1 MIVREYKMRVWYVDT
16 DQMGIVHHSNY
27 VRYYEAARS
36 DLMREFGMSYAEIE
50 KGGIMLPVLEVN
62 SKYHAPIYYDELIT
76 VEISIDEVP
85 KARIKFNYRIFNEKK
100 ELVNTGHVVLGFMHS
115 DTRRPTRAPEWFV
128 KMAEDNL

>member
-1 MIVREYKMRVWYVDT
+1 MLVREYQMRVWYVDT

-36 DLMREFGMSYAEIE
+36 DLMRELGTSYAEIE
-50 KGGIMLPVLEVN
+50 RGGIMLPVLEVS
-62 SKYHAPIYYDELIT
+62 SKYLAPIYYDEMIT
-76 VEISIDEVP
+76 VEISVDEVP
-85 KARIKFNYRIFNEKK
+85 KARIRFNYRIFNEKK
-100 ELVNTGHVVLGFMHS
+100 ELVNTGYVVLGFMHS